1 MLKKDKERE
10 KAGDYI
16 IEESKK
22 LSNMFLRLSHACK
35 PKVQDVG
42 NLSSHRT
49 CLLPFYLHWTITT
62 IHVLFLLSNVQ
73 YAQVLEMMGE
83 VIKSKQE
90 FLPLEISVS

>member
-35 PKVQDVG
+35 PKVPDVG
-42 NLSSHRT
+42 NL
-49 CLLPFYLHWTITT
+49 
-62 IHVLFLLSNVQ
+62 
-73 YAQVLEMMGE
+73 
-83 VIKSKQE
+83 
-90 FLPLEISVS
+90 